1 MWRILCCQD
10 RNKKEDS
17 KNKLDQFE
25 QAILKAK
32 QARDDVKKYI
42 KKMESSEERQKQLA
56 KEALKQGKREKAK
69 LFLGRSKAFQT
80 QIDVGRG
87 QLNMIEEQILR
98 LDQSKLEKDALKV
111 MEEGNSLL
119 KQLQEGISIDKWEKV
134 REDMDDLR
142 EGHREISEFLQKQG
156 LSERE
161 YDEEISNELER
172 LERTVSDA
180 QFEFP
185 DVKNK
190 EKKDIIINEES
201 EKKKEKMLL

>member
-10 RNKKEDS
+10 RNQKEPS
-17 KNKLDQFE
+17 KNKLDQFD

-42 KKMESSEERQKQLA
+42 KKMESSEERQKQMA

-87 QLNMIEEQILR
+87 QLSMIEEQIIR
-98 LDQSKLEKDALKV
+98 LDQTKLESSALKV
-111 MEEGNSLL
+111 MEEGNCLL
-119 KQLQEGISIDKWEKV
+119 KQLQEGISIEKWEKV
-134 REDMDDLR
+134 RDDMDDLR
-142 EGHREISEFLQKQG
+142 EGHKEISEFLQKQG
-156 LSERE
+156 MSEKE

-172 LERTVSDA
+172 LERSVSSG
-180 QFEFP
+180 QYEFP

-190 EKKDIIINEES
+190 EKVNMDEES
-201 EKKKEKMLL
+201 VNNKEKILL